1 MNSRPYRAPT
11 RQAANEPKQSMF
23 TAPFLVVMALIAFWT
38 AAATI
43 AIKWDVIV
51 GWIA

>member
-11 RQAANEPKQSMF
+11 RQAANEPRPPMF
-23 TAPFLVVMALIAFWT
+23 TGPFLVVMAVIAFWT
-38 AAATI
+38 AVVSVV
-43 AIKWDVIV
+43 IKWDVIK